1 VRALTLNLG
10 QISLKLS
17 INLSISIFFAYP
29 VILNFKI
36 DLHVLA

>member
-1 VRALTLNLG
+1 VRALTLYLG
-10 QISLKLS
+10 QISIW

-29 VILNFKI
+29 AILNFKI